1 MSTSKQSISL
11 MPPFAVLA
19 GSGFVGLLAG
29 TLIAMKTGDWVVLA
43 GTLTAALASAVIA
56 GKYNQTRIQKVLEQL
71 KSSMRGESATSKT
84 LAICA
89 EWGELIEE
97 LMASRELKKSLSK
110 HSSEIAI
117 AAAEMSFAA
126 DQLREGIHNE
136 VADTSKIVESAN
148 HIHQSV
154 EIMVEQTQEA
164 ARFAKEAM
172 ETNHRGKQAI
182 DETIPQMEGTREKV
196 NANAELISQLETK
209 SEEIQSVTRVISDI
223 AEQTNLLALNAAIE
237 AARAGEQ
244 GRGFAVVADEVRAL
258 AAKTSSATQQIGNTV
273 DQINSAIKHAVGNS
287 QELTRVIDQGVNMT
301 QNIQQQ
307 LLVIHSQSQ
316 EIQNTINTIA
326 DSVAANSDHIGHI
339 SDIVKVTSE
348 RLEST
353 EGEVSSISG
362 RSLSLA
368 ETAEK
373 IYESF
378 RPGELGGI
386 HDAALSE
393 AQMAAEAIAMEL
405 EQLMNSGQL
414 GESDVFDVNYQPV
427 PNTNPKKYN
436 TRYDSFSDK
445 HFPAIQEPILERN
458 PQFAYAGAVDVNG
471 YFPTHNKRF
480 SQPVTGD
487 YEKDLAQSRTK
498 RIFNDRTGLR
508 CGQNTQPFLL
518 QTYKRDTGEVMHDVS
533 APIIVRG
540 RHWGGFR
547 IGYRSV

>member
-1 MSTSKQSISL
+1 M
-11 MPPFAVLA
+11 
-19 GSGFVGLLAG
+19 
-29 TLIAMKTGDWVVLA
+29 
-43 GTLTAALASAVIA
+43 ALAAPLFAAFASAILA
-56 GKYNQTRIQKVLEQL
+56 ASFNQKRIQLVLKQL
-71 KSSMRGESATSKT
+71 KDNLRDGDTSSTNM
-84 LAICA
+84 AICP
-89 EWGELIEE
+89 EWDELIEE
-97 LMASRELKKSLSK
+97 LKASRELKKSLSK

-126 DQLREGIHNE
+126 DQLREGIHKE

-164 ARFAKEAM
+164 ARFAEEAM

-273 DQINSAIKHAVGNS
+273 DQINNAIKHAVGNS
-287 QELTRVIDQGVNMT
+287 QELTRVIDQGVSMT

-307 LLVIHSQSQ
+307 LLVIHGQSE

-339 SDIVKVTSE
+339 SQIVQVTSD
-348 RLEST
+348 RLENT
-353 EGEVSSISG
+353 EKEVSGISG
-362 RSLSLA
+362 RSLTLA

-378 RPGELGGI
+378 RPGELGGV

-393 AQMAAEAIAMEL
+393 ARQASEAIAAEL
-405 EQLMNSGQL
+405 EQLIDSGQL
-414 GESDVFDVNYQPV
+414 GEADVFDVNYQPV
-427 PNTNPKKYN
+427 PNTNPKKYH
-436 TRYDSFSDK
+436 TRYDTHSDRL
-445 HFPAIQEPILERN
+445 FPVIQEPILDRN
-458 PQFAYAGAVDVNG
+458 PQFAYAGAVDING
-471 YFPTHNKRF
+471 YFP
-480 SQPVTGD
+480 
-487 YEKDLAQSRTK
+487 
-498 RIFNDRTGLR
+498 
-508 CGQNTQPFLL
+508 
-518 QTYKRDTGEVMHDVS
+518 
-533 APIIVRG
+533 
-540 RHWGGFR
+540 
-547 IGYRSV
+547 